1 MKKNPHPGQLLALAI
16 LLVSAFCQVLRAQ
29 DTNEIIAAI
38 VESQSHIAQPDPRAM
53 RLFVNA
59 TDAAARQ
66 TAAERARQTALTA
79 RQSVREEIELL
90 SEGAIARFGPHQVT
104 FPAAMPAPIVLRTPD
119 GLLLQGSVLGL
130 AYVSDT
136 GKSVLLPALK
146 RSEGELIDG
155 KTVIF
160 RDVFEGGV
168 SGDLVFEYTRTSF
181 EQLVVI
187 RKQLPTPEELGF
199 AADENIKLA
208 VLTEWYDPPQP
219 RKVSRI
225 VSLRDAYQSLGIQRE
240 ETLVDETL
248 SFGAMR
254 MVEGRSFAL
263 GEPDLG
269 VPTGKTWETLRGA
282 EGEPRQF
289 LIEGTPYRLLRPLLD
304 ALPAR
309 TASLSP
315 REPQS
320 LQASLQQLKRT
331 PLAPSDGA
339 RESGAPGSSRL
350 MAKVQTAIDAEPG
363 VVLDYLIVNT
373 ALLNVEFVYA
383 GKLGSAAA
391 GYDPFDY
398 WNAYNFEGYSTGW
411 LANMY
416 WSDWNQSSVGLVVSN
431 APGVGLNSF
440 CLDPMYQYFIHP
452 TNGGQVTVTITN
464 LPADEYDLVVYSTRA
479 SEAGAPMLELRRSGT
494 SLWHK
499 GTTLWGRGWYSTLW
513 DEGEQFVRFRNIT
526 VTNQTLT
533 LISYADAAGYA
544 SLSGLQIV
552 PSDAMPA
559 DSPGISNLLNVN
571 FGGSPG
577 YKVGPAVV
585 GLATNDYW
593 NAYSYVWAYAISVPN
608 LKWSDE
614 STSAAGMV
622 VRNAPGQWGNS
633 LPDLMF
639 RSYIYCHK
647 SGNITITLTNL
658 PNGNCDFYLY
668 GHTPNPDDNAVF
680 ELWSDE
686 VCQGIKGTSMK
697 GYGPTSNRWE
707 IGQQYVL
714 FKDVVTSSNKPVVIQ
729 AKHTKYGYNNL
740 SGLQIAY
747 KGAVD
752 SDADSLPDGWE
763 LKWFGN
769 LDQTAAGD
777 PDSDSLSNLRE
788 YRLALEPL
796 RYDSDA
802 DGIADGLDNEF
813 PWLEDA
819 SPQGCFQ
826 SASGGDNW
834 TWVSSWSD
842 GIGWNGG
849 TVYPYS
855 GQKLRVSA
863 NTTNTMHQHAFDRA
877 VSVVRPGTGDV
888 LYAYVNLDPTKPP
901 AEVMLQFYTMENNG
915 YASWEHRAYWG
926 ANNLNYGTDGT
937 ASRTNMGALPTAG
950 QWVRLHVPASAVGL
964 EGRVVE
970 GMAFTLYSG
979 RAAWDSAGIFNPD
992 LDGDGYVDLD
1002 GDGLPDSWEMTHF
1015 GNLNQTDT
1023 DDPDGDGLTNLLE
1036 FQLGTN
1042 PNVSDN
1048 GTSSGSGMLQVFTVL
1063 E

>member
-1 MKKNPHPGQLLALAI
+1 
-16 LLVSAFCQVLRAQ
+16 
-29 DTNEIIAAI
+29 
-38 VESQSHIAQPDPRAM
+38 
-53 RLFVNA
+53 
-59 TDAAARQ
+59 
-66 TAAERARQTALTA
+66 
-79 RQSVREEIELL
+79 
-90 SEGAIARFGPHQVT
+90 
-104 FPAAMPAPIVLRTPD
+104 
-119 GLLLQGSVLGL
+119 
-130 AYVSDT
+130 
-136 GKSVLLPALK
+136 
-146 RSEGELIDG
+146 
-155 KTVIF
+155 
-160 RDVFEGGV
+160 
-168 SGDLVFEYTRTSF
+168 
-181 EQLVVI
+181 
-187 RKQLPTPEELGF
+187 
-199 AADENIKLA
+199 
-208 VLTEWYDPPQP
+208 
-219 RKVSRI
+219 
-225 VSLRDAYQSLGIQRE
+225 
-240 ETLVDETL
+240 
-248 SFGAMR
+248 
-254 MVEGRSFAL
+254 
-263 GEPDLG
+263 
-269 VPTGKTWETLRGA
+269 
-282 EGEPRQF
+282 
-289 LIEGTPYRLLRPLLD
+289 
-304 ALPAR
+304 
-309 TASLSP
+309 
-315 REPQS
+315 
-320 LQASLQQLKRT
+320 
-331 PLAPSDGA
+331 
-339 RESGAPGSSRL
+339 
-350 MAKVQTAIDAEPG
+350 
-363 VVLDYLIVNT
+363 
-373 ALLNVEFVYA
+373 
-383 GKLGSAAA
+383 
-391 GYDPFDY
+391 
-398 WNAYNFEGYSTGW
+398 
-411 LANMY
+411 
-416 WSDWNQSSVGLVVSN
+416 
-431 APGVGLNSF
+431 
-440 CLDPMYQYFIHP
+440 FIHP
-452 TNGGQVTVTITN
+452 TNGGQITVTITN
-464 LPADEYDLVVYSTRA
+464 LPADEYDLVVYGTRA
-479 SEAGAPMLELRRSGT
+479 SEAGAPMLELRRGGT
-494 SLWHK
+494 SLWHE

-559 DSPGISNLLNVN
+559 YSPGISNLLNVN

-639 RSYIYCHK
+639 RSYIYCHN

-777 PDSDSLSNLRE
+777 PDSDGLSNLRE
-788 YRLALEPL
+788 YQLALEPL

-802 DGIADGLDNEF
+802 DEIADGLDNEF

-834 TWVSSWSD
+834 TWVSLWSD
-842 GIGWNGG
+842 GTGWNGG
-849 TVYPYS
+849 TVYPHS
-855 GQKLRVSA
+855 GQKLRVTA

-901 AEVMLQFYTMENNG
+901 SEVMLQFYTMENNG
-915 YASWEHRAYWG
+915 SASWEHRAYWG
-926 ANNLNYGTDGT
+926 ANTLNYGTDGT
-937 ASRTNMGALPTAG
+937 ISRTNMGSLPTAG
-950 QWVRLHVPASAVGL
+950 QWMRLQVPASAVGL

-1002 GDGLPDSWEMTHF
+1002 GDGLPDNWEMTHF
-1015 GNLNQTDT
+1015 GNLNQTGT

-1048 GTSSGSGMLQVFTVL
+1048 GTSSGGGMLQVFTVL